1 MRAIL
6 IDAVNHTVTEIQH
19 KGDLDA
25 IYRSINVEMIEVG
38 HYDQETG
45 DTMYVDEEGLINGTE
60 HGFTLFNREY
70 MGSGIIFGST
80 PEGEN
85 AAAVTDLK
93 AIKPIFFKLERV

>member
-6 IDAVNHTVTEIQH
+6 IDAVNRTVTEIQH

-25 IYRSINVEMIEVG
+25 IYRSLNVEMIEVG

-60 HGFTLFNREY
+60 LGFTLFNREY

-85 AAAVTDLK
+85 ASAVTDLK
-93 AIKPIFFKLERV
+93 NIKPIFFKLERV

>member
-19 KGDLDA
+19 KGDLDG
-25 IYRSINVEMIEVG
+25 IYRSLNVEMIEVG

-45 DTMYVDEEGLINGTE
+45 DTMYVDEDAKLKKVDYGFVLFGKDLI
-60 HGFTLFNREY
+60 
-70 MGSGIIFGST
+70 GSGIIFGST

-85 AAAVTDLK
+85 ASAVTDLK
-93 AIKPIFFKLERV
+93 TIKPIFFKLERV

>member
-19 KGDLDA
+19 KGDLEA

-60 HGFTLFNREY
+60 FGFTLFNREY

-93 AIKPIFFKLERV
+93 KIKPIFFKLERV

>member
-19 KGDLDA
+19 KGDLDG
-25 IYRSINVEMIEVG
+25 IYRSLNVEMIEVG

-60 HGFTLFNREY
+60 LGFTLFNREY

-85 AAAVTDLK
+85 ASAVTDLK
-93 AIKPIFFKLERV
+93 TIKPIFFKLERV

>member
-19 KGDLDA
+19 KGDLDG
-25 IYRSINVEMIEVG
+25 IYRSLNVEMIEVG

-60 HGFTLFNREY
+60 FGFTLFNREY

-93 AIKPIFFKLERV
+93 TIKPIFFKLERV